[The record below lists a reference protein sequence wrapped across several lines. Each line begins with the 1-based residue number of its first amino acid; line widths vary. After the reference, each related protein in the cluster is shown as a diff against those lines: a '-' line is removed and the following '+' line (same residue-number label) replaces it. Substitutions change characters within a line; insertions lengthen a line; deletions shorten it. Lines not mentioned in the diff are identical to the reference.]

1 MLNKTLSREFDNG
14 LPGPLYYMWSEES
27 CFLEDALFKS
37 VEIVIASGPKDF
49 NYDIFDPS
57 AEPQGILDAA
67 STLPFMAQRRL
78 VVLKDFHQFP
88 ASVIKKIMPYLN
100 SPSESTCMLVL
111 SHKAPKASLKVN
123 WKTYSLNIKEPDVPK
138 WLKHTAAKKGIQ
150 LADDAVDYLIEFVGH
165 DIGLLL
171 MEVEKLALSGN
182 KRITGKTI
190 MSTTSMMRKYTPFDL
205 LDSLIAGRKSRAFTI
220 LKTMLGG
227 NAMEA
232 PVIVGT
238 LNWHFK
244 QFYSLWLNRGKRPM
258 KMRTNT
264 YRALVKHLTSFN
276 ESDFYRIFR
285 SLHEADLRIKT
296 SGRPELVLEVLL
308 IKLLQKGAWN

>member
-1 MLNKTLSREFDNG
+1 MPNKTLSREFDKG
-14 LPGPLYYMWSEES
+14 LLGALYYMWSEES
-27 CFLEDALFKS
+27 CFLEDALSKS

-57 AEPQGILDAA
+57 SEPQGVLDAA
-67 STLPFMAQRRL
+67 STLPFMTQRRL
-78 VVLKDFHQFP
+78 VVLKDFHQLKAPF
-88 ASVIKKIMPYLN
+88 IKKIMPYLN
-100 SPSESTCMLVL
+100 SPSESTCMLVF
-111 SHKAPKASLKVN
+111 SQKAPKASLKVN
-123 WKTYSLNIKEPDVPK
+123 WKTYSLNIKEHDVPA

-150 LADDAVDYLIEFVGH
+150 LADDAVDCLIDFVGYE
-165 DIGLLL
+165 IGLLL

-182 KRITGKTI
+182 KKITGKDI
-190 MSTTSMMRKYTPFDL
+190 MSTTSMMRKYSPFDL
-205 LDSLIAGRKSRAFTI
+205 LDSLIAGKKSRAFTI
-220 LKTMLGG
+220 LKTILGG

-232 PVIVGT
+232 TVVVGT

-244 QFYSLWLNRGKRPM
+244 QFYSLWLNKGKRPM

-285 SLHEADLRIKT
+285 SLHEADFKIKT

-308 IKLLQKGAWN
+308 IKLLQRGAWN